1 MIQATILRK
10 AEKLQTQCAQDS
22 EGSLRSFLQRFKIA
36 YGQEKEGT
44 TKVKARSASKCV
56 HQSLGLPGPKE
67 ASKLVMA
74 LTARTAL
81 ALP

>member
-1 MIQATILRK
+1 MDRK
-10 AEKLQTQCAQDS
+10 S
-22 EGSLRSFLQRFKIA
+22 
-36 YGQEKEGT
+36 KERLY
-44 TKVKARSASKCV
+44 KVKAPSASKCV

-67 ASKLVMA
+67 ASKVVMA